1 MSAIGSIDWA
11 FLEFFFGDHG
21 KITAAVIALLVAV
34 ISLLVATL
42 KYLAA
47 RMATK
52 ERDDARKE
60 RDEARLSLQ
69 KQLRKVQEQEEV
81 LAATAAELTRKTT
94 SLTLTAAIQHDQEA
108 ALKEREQRLQ
118 EIRSAFVGQE
128 YDLWCQHAARPPG
141 GQHYYDARMRERQ
154 RQKPVILVAN
164 LKGGVGKSTLVA
176 NLAAY
181 FREAG
186 KRVLVIDGDYQ
197 GSLSN
202 MLLAADGC
210 DRASAEINKLLEPA
224 SSVTSFQSA
233 RYLFQRKLNGSMI
246 VASAYGLA
254 AMENRLMIEYLL
266 GDDRRYDDGRYR
278 VANLLLSNGVADE
291 YDIALID
298 APPRLT
304 AATINGFCASTHLL
318 VPTVYDKMSAEAVG
332 TFLHG
337 VRTLKSALNTQID
350 LLGVV
355 GTLTHRQDSLV
366 PREQNARNMAR
377 DQVAQAWGANFHVFE
392 RHIPRKNAI
401 AEAAGGDIA
410 FYRDETVRGWFAA
423 LGAEIASRLWPQAA
437 AAEGARPPRVQ
448 RSPRVPAPELSHP
461 AE

>member
-1 MSAIGSIDWA
+1 
-11 FLEFFFGDHG
+11 
-21 KITAAVIALLVAV
+21 
-34 ISLLVATL
+34 
-42 KYLAA
+42 
-47 RMATK
+47 MA
-52 ERDDARKE
+52 
-60 RDEARLSLQ
+60 
-69 KQLRKVQEQEEV
+69 
-81 LAATAAELTRKTT
+81 
-94 SLTLTAAIQHDQEA
+94 
-108 ALKEREQRLQ
+108 
-118 EIRSAFVGQE
+118 
-128 YDLWCQHAARPPG
+128 
-141 GQHYYDARMRERQ
+141 ERQ

-186 KRVLVIDGDYQ
+186 KRVIVIDGDYQ

-210 DRASAEINKLLEPA
+210 DRA
-224 SSVTSFQSA
+224 
-233 RYLFQRKLNGSMI
+233 
-246 VASAYGLA
+246 
-254 AMENRLMIEYLL
+254 
-266 GDDRRYDDGRYR
+266 
-278 VANLLLSNGVADE
+278 ANLLLSNGVADE

-366 PREQNARNMAR
+366 
-377 DQVAQAWGANFHVFE
+377 
-392 RHIPRKNAI
+392 
-401 AEAAGGDIA
+401 
-410 FYRDETVRGWFAA
+410 
-423 LGAEIASRLWPQAA
+423 
-437 AAEGARPPRVQ
+437 
-448 RSPRVPAPELSHP
+448 
-461 AE
+461 